1 MMESFNMMMLGM
13 IVFFFG
19 FLSFLM
25 NRKHLLSMLLSLEL
39 MMLGSFLM
47 LVFLVS
53 GSLGEESFLLYFLTM
68 VVCESSLG
76 LSILVLIVRSHGN
89 DYFFNM
95 KLLEC

>member
-19 FLSFLM
+19 FLKFLM

-95 KLLEC
+95 K

>member
-1 MMESFNMMMLGM
+1 MMENFNIMMLGL
-13 IVFFFG
+13 IVFFLG
-19 FLSFLM
+19 FSSFLL

-47 LVFLVS
+47 LVFLIS

-76 LSILVLIVRSHGN
+76 LSILVLIIRSHGN
-89 DYFFNM
+89 DYFFSM